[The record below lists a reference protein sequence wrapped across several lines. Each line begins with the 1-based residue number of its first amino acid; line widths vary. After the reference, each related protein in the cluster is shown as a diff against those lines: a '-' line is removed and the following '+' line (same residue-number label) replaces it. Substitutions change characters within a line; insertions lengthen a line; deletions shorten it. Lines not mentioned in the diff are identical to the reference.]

1 MSEKD
6 IREYAKLMGEL
17 GLTGLEVDMN
27 TGSFRLERNVETPAS
42 AVQPAA
48 NTIALQAYPQGIVQ
62 AVPQPMAQVQAAPA
76 AAQAPQPAAADD
88 GLTDVT
94 SPIVGIFYQAPM
106 ENADPFVKVGD
117 HVNEGDVL
125 CIVEA
130 MKLMNEITAEKSGRI
145 AEICVEDGTPVDF
158 NCTLFRIE
166 EDR

>member
-27 TGSFRLERNVETPAS
+27 TGSFRLERNVEAS
-42 AVQPAA
+42 RINAA
-48 NTIALQAYPQGIVQ
+48 NTAAGNTIKLQAPMQTAVQNPALQTAE
-62 AVPQPMAQVQAAPA
+62 AASN
-76 AAQAPQPAAADD
+76 
-88 GLTDVT
+88 LTDVT

-117 HVNEGDVL
+117 HVKEGDVL

-145 AEICVEDGTPVDF
+145 AEVCVEDGTPVDF
-158 NCTLFRIE
+158 NCTLFKIE
-166 EDR
+166 ED